1 MKILFR
7 YILIEYI
14 PFFIFGLFIFTFV
27 LFLGEMFRLSDLII
41 NKHVE
46 HYLAIKLFLSL
57 IPSTLNLSIPLA
69 TLMATLL
76 TWGRFSADNEIIAIS
91 ASGIR
96 LLGSFVFMIFLGLI
110 FSISTLI
117 INEILAP
124 WSNYNIQKLQSQ
136 IIQSQS
142 VFSFQEKTFFK
153 IGEMMLYINKI
164 DKKRN
169 RLEGI
174 YIYEKTS
181 ELTGQ
186 REDIFAR
193 FGEIENR
200 DNQIILTLKQGTVHE
215 VDENDSSKYHLLNF
229 TTHTVA
235 LDLKKSIV
243 EYLPKKME
251 SMNSS
256 EIEMEIKRCG
266 RLKLDPIPLLIEKYK
281 RISLPFA
288 CIVFVFIGFPL
299 AILVSHREKSLN
311 FGVCILF
318 AFAYYLLLIVCQGL
332 ANQEVLLPSWAMWL
346 PNGILGG
353 VGLILFVLTRK

>member
-1 MKILFR
+1 MKILSR

-14 PFFIFGLFIFTFV
+14 PFFIFGLFIFTFL
-27 LFLGEMFRLSDLII
+27 LFLGEMFKLSELII
-41 NKHVE
+41 NKQAE
-46 HYLAIKLFLSL
+46 HHLAIKLFLSL
-57 IPSTLNLSIPLA
+57 IPCTLNLSIPLA

-76 TWGRFSADNEIIAIS
+76 TWGRLSADNEVIAIS

-96 LLGSFVFMIFLGLI
+96 LFSSFIFMIFLGLI
-110 FSISTLI
+110 ISISTLI
-117 INEILAP
+117 INETLVP
-124 WSNYNIQKLQSQ
+124 WSNYNTQKLQSQ
-136 IIQSQS
+136 IIQNQS

-193 FGEIENR
+193 FGEIENG
-200 DNQIILTLKQGTVHE
+200 DNQIILTLNQGTVHE
-215 VDENDSSKYHLLNF
+215 VDENDPSKYHLLNF
-229 TTHTVA
+229 KNHTVV
-235 LDLKKSIV
+235 LDLKKAIV
-243 EYLPKKME
+243 EYPPKRME

-266 RLKLDPIPLLIEKYK
+266 ELKLDHIPLLIEKHK

-299 AILVSHREKSLN
+299 SILLGHREKSLN

-332 ANQEVLLPSWAMWL
+332 AEQEILLPSWAMWL

-353 VGLILFVLTRK
+353 VGVILFLLTRK